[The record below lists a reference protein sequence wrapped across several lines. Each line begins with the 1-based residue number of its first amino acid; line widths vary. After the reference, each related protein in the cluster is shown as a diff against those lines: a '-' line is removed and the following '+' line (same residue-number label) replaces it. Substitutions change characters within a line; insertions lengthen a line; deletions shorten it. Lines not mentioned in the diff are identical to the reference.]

1 MASERRPTVDPE
13 ALRPGLSLRFLYNT
27 APGRL
32 VLKAVTRPPVSKL
45 VGRVLSS
52 SFSKRFIPGFVRK
65 NHIDV
70 DRYDLSDV
78 KSYNDFFCRPLKP
91 EAVCIQDG
99 LVSPCDAKLTAYAVE
114 EGCVF
119 HIKGSEYSLAEML
132 DDPALARDFAGGMCL
147 IFRLSVDNYHRY
159 CYFDDCRELRW
170 KFIPGTLHTVQPI
183 AFHRHKVYHQNS
195 REYTVLDTAH
205 FGRAVQME
213 IGALCVGKIEN
224 LHPSGPCKKGE
235 EKGKFLFGGSTIVVL
250 LQRERARLD
259 PEIWENSGLGLETV
273 VSMGESIGVAVSQN
287 ERRR

>member
-32 VLKAVTRPPVSKL
+32 VLKAVTRPAVSKL

-52 SFSKRFIPGFVRK
+52 SLSRRFIPGFVRK

-70 DRYDLSDV
+70 DRYDLSDIQ
-78 KSYNDFFCRPLKP
+78 SYNDFFCRPLKP
-91 EAVCIQDG
+91 EAVCMQDG

-170 KFIPGTLHTVQPI
+170 RFLPGVLHTVQPI
-183 AFHRHKVYHQNS
+183 AFHRYNVYHQNC

-205 FGRAVQME
+205 FGTAVQLE
-213 IGALCVGKIEN
+213 VGALCVGKIEN
-224 LHPSGPCKKGE
+224 YHQTGPRKKGE
-235 EKGKFLFGGSTIVVL
+235 EKGKFLFGGSTVVVL
-250 LQRERARLD
+250 LRQGAAQLD
-259 PEIWENSGLGLETV
+259 PEILENTRKGLETV
-273 VSMGESIGVAVSQN
+273 VTLGESIGQAVS
-287 ERRR
+287 